1 MIQSN
6 MPHLINNNEL
16 IDVLLTK
23 MVQMISMALCRVIRV
38 KNPMMN
44 FRKLT
49 SDDSNDESE
58 DEYINLYSF

>member
-44 FRKLT
+44 LRKLT